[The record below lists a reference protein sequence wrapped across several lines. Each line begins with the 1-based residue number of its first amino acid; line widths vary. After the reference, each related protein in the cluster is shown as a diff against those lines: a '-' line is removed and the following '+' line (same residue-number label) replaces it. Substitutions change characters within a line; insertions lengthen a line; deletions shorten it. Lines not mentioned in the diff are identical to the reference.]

1 VERLNITAKDGH
13 LHNKHT
19 EDRKMNFKTD
29 KLFLE
34 LVAAHKAGLKIARK
48 PGNRSAYAALIQKQM
63 NLQEKLMRQYDVSF
77 IQLNGAMISA

>member
-1 VERLNITAKDGH
+1 MAN
-13 LHNKHT
+13 HT

-29 KLFLE
+29 TLFLE

-63 NLQEKLMRQYDVSF
+63 NLQEKLMMQYDVSF